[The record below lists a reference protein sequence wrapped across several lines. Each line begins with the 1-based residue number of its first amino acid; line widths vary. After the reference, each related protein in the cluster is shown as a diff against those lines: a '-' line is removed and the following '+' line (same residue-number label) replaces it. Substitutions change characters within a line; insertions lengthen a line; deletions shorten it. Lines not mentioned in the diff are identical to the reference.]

1 MNIKEYIKDATRVLK
16 RCERWLGKENIS
28 VLYWQGTLVEN
39 KINLSDDKNKDIVSR
54 IELRSDIRD
63 LNKKINGYLVA
74 RLKAGGYEVEPYLK
88 GYWNDII
95 KGFAYKNREFRENKN
110 FQNMF
115 LEDKTSP
122 LYRKFPNCLSAKTM
136 ESYISYL
143 NYYLQMLSLYGHK
156 GAIRLASESF
166 LNDENI
172 KVEFAQPALP
182 DNWDKIYEQMQILKE
197 ISRSSDK
204 TAEGREQN

>member
-16 RCERWLGKENIS
+16 RCERWLAEKNIT

-63 LNKKINGYLVA
+63 LNKKINGFLA
-74 RLKAGGYEVEPYLK
+74 SRLQAAGYEPKPYLK
-88 GYWNDII
+88 RYWDEII
-95 KGFAYKNREFRENKN
+95 SGFAAKEFKMDRNL
-110 FQNMF
+110 QNMF

-122 LYRKFPNCLSAKTM
+122 LYRKFPNCLSVNTM
-136 ESYISYL
+136 NYYISYL
-143 NYYLQMLSLYGHK
+143 NYYLQILSTNGHK
-156 GAIRLASESF
+156 VALELASKSF
-166 LNDENI
+166 LNDKNI
-172 KVEFAQPALP
+172 TVEFAQPALP
-182 DNWDKIYEQMQILKE
+182 ENWDKIYEQMQILKE

-204 TAEGREQN
+204 IAEEREQN

>member
-63 LNKKINGYLVA
+63 LNKKINGFLA
-74 RLKAGGYEVEPYLK
+74 SRLQAAGYEPKPYLK
-88 GYWNDII
+88 RYWDEII
-95 KGFAYKNREFRENKN
+95 SGFAAKEFKMDRNL
-110 FQNMF
+110 QNMF

-204 TAEGREQN
+204 TAEEREQN